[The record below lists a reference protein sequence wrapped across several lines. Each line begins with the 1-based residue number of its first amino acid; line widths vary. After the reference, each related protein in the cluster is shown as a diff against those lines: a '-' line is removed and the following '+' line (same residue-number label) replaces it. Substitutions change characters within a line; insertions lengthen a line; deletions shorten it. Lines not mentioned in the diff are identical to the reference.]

1 MPVLVTSTEICLEI
15 YKILFY
21 SAFTHDWHRLISV
34 LSSLSSGIYD
44 QNSYVMVNL
53 DLCHQNL
60 PH

>member
-21 SAFTHDWHRLISV
+21 SAFTQDWHRLICV
-34 LSSLSSGIYD
+34 LSSSSGIYD